1 MRRKSAGSC
10 TPVRRMLS
18 SAAIFQRAVI
28 FSGERSDTAHRRGVS
43 CGFWRQAK
51 RCRAPPRRKL
61 WLLAASEATLCTA
74 QTVKSEDRTIPNPS
88 LPSQRDGP
96 LRKQGSAA
104 SSTRA
109 AAQQAANAAKQL
121 SISNHSLPSHW
132 DAPLRKQGS
141 AASSTHAAI
150 EPAPTGQPTQIA
162 AKELAADLAET
173 PPQATAHKT
182 HSKECWPALTG
193 REGRFWTSQ
202 FLPHFAQ

>member
-1 MRRKSAGSC
+1 M
-10 TPVRRMLS
+10 
-18 SAAIFQRAVI
+18 
-28 FSGERSDTAHRRGVS
+28 
-43 CGFWRQAK
+43 
-51 RCRAPPRRKL
+51 PR
-61 WLLAASEATLCTA
+61 TA

-104 SSTRA
+104 ISTRA

-121 SISNHSLPSHW
+121 SISNHSLPSQR
-132 DAPLRKQGS
+132 DGPLRRQGG
-141 AASSTHAAI
+141 AASSIRAAAQQAANAEKKRSVLNSSLPSQRDGPLRRQGGAASSI
-150 EPAPTGQPTQIA
+150 RADMKPRTTGLPPQIT
-162 AKELAADLAET
+162 AKEPAADLAET

-182 HSKECWPALTG
+182 HSKECWPALAG